1 LPDYLPGDF
10 AALNFKVMAVEH
22 PEIALAF
29 DFRNVNRQAAAAELR
44 QVEAA
49 LRQLQRNS
57 LADPKMVASLN
68 EHGVKLRLALNS
80 PEILRRAAQEVARR
94 AQAVP
99 RSIDAEATADR
110 ESVAAAVR
118 SAGGRVAVEP
128 APQLG
133 TMSNNELRKWTRD
146 NFGFDPL
153 L

>member
-57 LADPKMVASLN
+57 LADPRSDR
-68 EHGVKLRLALNS
+68 HRC
-80 PEILRRAAQEVARR
+80 RA
-94 AQAVP
+94 
-99 RSIDAEATADR
+99 
-110 ESVAAAVR
+110 
-118 SAGGRVAVEP
+118 GCG
-128 APQLG
+128 
-133 TMSNNELRKWTRD
+133 
-146 NFGFDPL
+146 
-153 L
+153 